1 MSDMK
6 TKSMKQSNIEW
17 QMVITVRI
25 GRRGPNISSLMIRE
39 SNGTSRKM
47 VGAIFLKDVE
57 KD

>member
-25 GRRGPNISSLMIRE
+25 GRSGPNISSLMIRE
-39 SNGTSRKM
+39 SNGTSSKM